1 MKKRRLNLNNFLTLF
16 FFLILTSCSSIPKNT
31 ADSCSIFSERYLWYK
46 HAKSTEKKW
55 GTPIYIQLA
64 IIKMESDFNWL
75 AKPKRQ
81 KIFKVIPYKRPSS
94 SFGYSQAVKGT
105 WKQYKNETG
114 NKLARR
120 TRFKDSVD
128 FIGWYTNK
136 TEKILKISKSDAF
149 KQYIAYHEGWS
160 NYKNYKNNSKV
171 IGLAKKVKKQ
181 SDKYKNQLQK
191 CQKNLNRKKYII
203 F

>member
-1 MKKRRLNLNNFLTLF
+1 MILKKKLFFLFL
-16 FFLILTSCSSIPKNT
+16 FFLISACSSIPKNT
-31 ADSCSIFSERYLWYK
+31 ADGCSIFSERYLWYK
-46 HAKSTEKKW
+46 YAKKTEIKW

-64 IIKMESDFNWL
+64 IIKMESDFDWL
-75 AKPKRQ
+75 AKPERT

-105 WKQYKNETG
+105 WKQYKIETG
-114 NKLARR
+114 NKFATR

-136 TEKILKISKSDAF
+136 TEKILKIPKKDAF
-149 KQYIAYHEGWS
+149 RQYVAYHEGWG
-160 NYKNYKNNSKV
+160 NYKNYKNNQK
-171 IGLAKKVKKQ
+171 IIILAKKVEKQ
-181 SDKYKNQLQK
+181 S
-191 CQKNLNRKKYII
+191 KKYRLQLNKCEKRLNKKKFII